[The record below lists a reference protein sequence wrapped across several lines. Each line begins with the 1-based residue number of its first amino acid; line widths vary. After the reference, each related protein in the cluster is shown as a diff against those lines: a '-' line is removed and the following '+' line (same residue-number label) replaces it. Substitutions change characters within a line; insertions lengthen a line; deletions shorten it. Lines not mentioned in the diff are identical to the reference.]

1 MMVDTPLESNDK
13 LYEFED
19 KKWVSSKKVGIYP

>member
-1 MMVDTPLESNDK
+1 MVDTPLETNDR

-19 KKWVSSKKVGIYP
+19 KKWVSSKKVGTYP